1 MEVNEIITNEEV
13 IEAANEAVKKGI
25 GDNFKLGLGIGLGYL
40 AVIAI
45 MQAGKY
51 AVKPIA
57 KKALQ
62 AIKDKKNAKSGS
74 DTERD
79 IIGNEEYDEE
89 ENTGI

>member
-1 MEVNEIITNEEV
+1 MEVNEIITNDEV
-13 IEAANEAVKKGI
+13 IEAANEEVKKGI

-40 AVIAI
+40 AVMAI

-57 KKALQ
+57 KKAVK
-62 AIKDKKNAKSGS
+62 AIKDKKKAKSGS

-79 IIGNEEYDEE
+79 IIGIEEYDEE
-89 ENTGI
+89 KNTGI